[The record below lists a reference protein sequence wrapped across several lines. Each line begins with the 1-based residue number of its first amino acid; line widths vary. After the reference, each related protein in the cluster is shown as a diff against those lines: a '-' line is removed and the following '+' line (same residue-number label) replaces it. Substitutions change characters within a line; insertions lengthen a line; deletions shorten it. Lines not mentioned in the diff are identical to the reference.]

1 MQERRETN
9 FQVDSSYWLKTTEE
23 KKRLIAQFME
33 VYADDLAGRVDPRLY
48 PDKESRIAEKHTAL
62 SIMRVVGDQDDLW
75 IMPIGRNFPAPD
87 RLPPEASQPI
97 KNSENSIS
105 RFQAVIVYDKN
116 SGGMTVFDF
125 GNAGCEL
132 QHSGQDCM
140 KRYRSPL
147 KYGNEPSYNL
157 TMALLAKATKDLSD
171 PIHKDLYEGNFG
183 DIAAKAEEAT
193 ATTILNMGELGKLG
207 LGKDTTCIQS
217 GFPGK
222 GCELISLAPKA
233 NFYDAM
239 NKDEAYIRQRNTLRY
254 FNKATDDNI
263 LIPADERMLAVFDK
277 EMTSVQPIN
286 KTTNRIL
293 SENELKRITAITS
306 HQRSPYKAKLAIG
319 VLPLLAEENDL
330 TLVFGP
336 HGSKCSLS
344 VSSRALQPFANV
356 APAIQAP
363 DYLCDPCD
371 PSSKKLLVDPVT
383 TPSGKTYERENIERY
398 IKQHH
403 KDPDG
408 KPLRIDQLIPNLNL
422 REALEKYNS
431 GQSAT
436 TTSSSKW
443 PSFFDPSKSM
453 IKRGETDPEYLCDP
467 ISSEIMKDPV
477 MTPNGKTY
485 ERESIEDWIKRKGT
499 DPATRGALTIQ
510 DLRPNDALKALIQAR
525 EESQAQQRPG
535 SLGH

>member
-1 MQERRETN
+1 MEERRETN
-9 FQVDSSYWLKTTEE
+9 FQVDSSNWLKTTEE

-33 VYADDLAGRVDPRLY
+33 VYAADLAGRVDPRLY

-62 SIMRVVGDQDDLW
+62 SIMRVLGEQDDLW

-87 RLPPEASQPI
+87 KLPPEASQPM

-125 GNAGCEL
+125 GIAGCEL
-132 QHSGQDCM
+132 QHSGKECM
-140 KRYRSPL
+140 KRYSSPL
-147 KYGNEPSYNL
+147 KYPNEPSYNL
-157 TMALLAKATKDLSD
+157 TMALLAKATEDLSD
-171 PIHKDLYEGNFG
+171 PIHKELYYGDFG
-183 DIAAKAEEAT
+183 DIAAKAEEAA
-193 ATTILNMGELGKLG
+193 ATTTSNMGKLGKLG
-207 LGKDTTCIQS
+207 LEKDTTRIQS

-222 GCELISLAPKA
+222 GCELISLKA
-233 NFYDAM
+233 KAYFYRAM
-239 NKDEAYIRQRNTLRY
+239 NKDEAYIRQGNRLRY
-254 FNKATDDNI
+254 FNKATSEEM
-263 LIPADERMLAVFDK
+263 LIPADERMLAAFDK
-277 EMTSVQPIN
+277 AMGSVQPTN
-286 KTTNRIL
+286 KTTKRIL
-293 SENELKRITAITS
+293 SENELKLVTAITG
-306 HQRSPYKAKLAIG
+306 HERPPYKVELAIG

-330 TLVFGP
+330 NLVFGP
-336 HGSKCSLS
+336 HGSKCRLT

-356 APAIQAP
+356 TPAIQAP
-363 DYLCDPCD
+363 GYLCD

-383 TPSGKTYERENIERY
+383 TPSGKTYDRENIERY

-436 TTSSSKW
+436 TTSSSKR

-453 IKRGETDPEYLCDP
+453 IKRGETDPEYLCCP
-467 ISSEIMKDPV
+467 ISSEIMTDPV

-485 ERESIEDWIKRKGT
+485 ERESIEDWIERKGT
-499 DPATRGALTIQ
+499 DPATRVALTIQ
-510 DLRPNDALKALIQAR
+510 DLRPNDALKAVIQAR
-525 EESQAQQRPG
+525 EEAQAQRPE
-535 SLGH
+535 SLGY